1 MVETAVPA
9 VGGWWR
15 HHKKVP
21 FPKVEVEFGMIVAAV
36 ALVVALVE
44 PVEVVEHLS
53 EYFQVKD
60 FPSVQ
65 ESR

>member
-1 MVETAVPA
+1 
-9 VGGWWR
+9 
-15 HHKKVP
+15 
-21 FPKVEVEFGMIVAAV
+21 MIVAV
-36 ALVVALVE
+36 DLVE
-44 PVEVVEHLS
+44 PVDLVAPVAPVEIVVEHLS